1 MDTGRTAAQDGLVVQ
16 RALVIGGGFSGMSA
30 AIALRR
36 IGVDVDLVEID
47 PQWRSYGAGISLSG
61 PSLRAF
67 ATLGVLDEVA
77 QQGFCGD
84 DCDICSADGRVIAR
98 IATPRIAGPGVAGGG
113 GIMRPVLAKIM
124 AQATRA
130 SGARVRLGCSFTRID
145 PGDGTAE
152 AGVQVAFDDGSAAR
166 YEFVIGADG
175 LNSSVRAALL
185 PNAPRP
191 QYTGQGVWRA
201 VAPRPP
207 EVVRPTMYMGRR
219 LKAGVNPVSQ
229 QEMYLFLTEDR
240 PTNDYV
246 PQQQLLPQLSAL
258 LSEFPAPV
266 LAQLRAGLS
275 DASRIVYRPLEGLLL
290 PRPWGRGC
298 VQLIGD
304 AVHATTPHL
313 ASGAGL
319 GIEDG
324 LVLAEEIAGGGTV
337 IEALARFQDRR
348 WERCR
353 LVVENSLRLGEIER
367 TGGSTQEHTDIMRHS
382 MMALAQPI

>member
-1 MDTGRTAAQDGLVVQ
+1 
-16 RALVIGGGFSGMSA
+16 
-30 AIALRR
+30 
-36 IGVDVDLVEID
+36 
-47 PQWRSYGAGISLSG
+47 
-61 PSLRAF
+61 
-67 ATLGVLDEVA
+67 
-77 QQGFCGD
+77 
-84 DCDICSADGRVIAR
+84 
-98 IATPRIAGPGVAGGG
+98 
-113 GIMRPVLAKIM
+113 MRPVLARIL
-124 AQATRA
+124 ADATRA
-130 SGARVRLGCSFTRID
+130 SGTRVRLGCTFKRID
-145 PGDGTAE
+145 ADRADAGAE
-152 AGVQVAFDDGSAAR
+152 VTFDDGSQAH
-166 YEFVIGADG
+166 YDLVVGADG

-185 PNAPRP
+185 PDALRP

-207 EVVRPTMYMGRR
+207 DLVRPTMFMGRR

-246 PQQQLLPQLSAL
+246 SPPQLLPQLAAL

-266 LAQLRAGLS
+266 LAQLRAGLN
-275 DASRIVYRPLEGLLL
+275 DHSRIVYRPLEWLLL
-290 PRPWGRGC
+290 PRPWGRSC
-298 VQLIGD
+298 TLLIGD

-324 LVLAEEIAGGGTV
+324 LVLAEELAAGDGVTA
-337 IEALARFQDRR
+337 ALTRFQDRR

-367 TGGSTQEHTDIMRHS
+367 TGGSPQEHTEIMRRS